1 MMSATNLIMIHFIHA
16 KYLKHARF
24 VFCIAYCIDIDLSV
38 NGDDKWWLR
47 TIDFLEIQVHA
58 SNDF

>member
-1 MMSATNLIMIHFIHA
+1 M
-16 KYLKHARF
+16 KHARF

-58 SNDF
+58 SNDFQDVMEQVFFPPVYEWD